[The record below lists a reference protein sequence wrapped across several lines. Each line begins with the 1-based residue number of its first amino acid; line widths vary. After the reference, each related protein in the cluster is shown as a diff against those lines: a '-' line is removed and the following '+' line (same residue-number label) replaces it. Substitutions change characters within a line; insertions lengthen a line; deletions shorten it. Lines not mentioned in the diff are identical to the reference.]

1 MSFKNNIDIKIR
13 KMFKSDL
20 PFFNEVRNHS
30 YMFLHDK
37 NDYTLED
44 NIEWF
49 KSLKTPFFIVEIE
62 KESIGYFRTSNWVND
77 TLYIGMDIHKK
88 YRGLGYST
96 PSYVKFIKLLKD
108 KFNINTIF
116 LEVLTSNK
124 RAINIYNK
132 LDFTIIGVEPHD
144 EVDKTIKMKL
154 EL

>member
-1 MSFKNNIDIKIR
+1 MGSCLAACK
-13 KMFKSDL
+13 L
-20 PFFNEVRNHS
+20 T
-30 YMFLHDK
+30 FLK
-37 NDYTLED
+37 L
-44 NIEWF
+44 
-49 KSLKTPFFIVEIE
+49 
-62 KESIGYFRTSNWVND
+62 
-77 TLYIGMDIHKK
+77 KK

>member
-1 MSFKNNIDIKIR
+1 MNIKIR
-13 KMFKSDL
+13 KLIKSDL
-20 PFFNEVRNHS
+20 PFFNEVRTHS
-30 YMFLHDK
+30 SMFLHDK
-37 NDYTLED
+37 NNYTLED
-44 NIEWF
+44 NIKWF
-49 KSLKTPFFIVEIE
+49 KSLESPFFIVEIE
-62 KESIGYFRTSNWVND
+62 KEPIGYFRTSNWVNN